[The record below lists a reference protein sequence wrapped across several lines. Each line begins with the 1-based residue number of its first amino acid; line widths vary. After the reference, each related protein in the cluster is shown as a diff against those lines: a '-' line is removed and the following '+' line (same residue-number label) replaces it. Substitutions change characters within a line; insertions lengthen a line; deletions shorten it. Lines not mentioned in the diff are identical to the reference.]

1 LYTHHDDDGFVL
13 LVTEVDD
20 LIITGTHTAKIASLR
35 KHLEDKWKITDWDNV
50 SSFMGIDIH
59 YDLKAGELSMNVE
72 AKIDDLFR
80 SHPGLDITSLKKR
93 DSPLPTDDSNKQ
105 YINQT
110 STDSKPLTDNQRY
123 IHDHFASFAGSL
135 IYMSITCRPDISYA
149 VGKISRGMHSPT
161 LAHVR
166 MLEHCLGYIYRH
178 KARALVYLRSGN
190 AVETHFRNLSEQD
203 SQLVGIAQREYRGD
217 GRPAASNYSGDI
229 LDPVV
234 GMSDADF
241 ANSAEEQRKSI
252 SGYCYFCFNCLV
264 SWRSKLQPLTATS
277 THEAELI
284 AMSFAA
290 DEGIWIRRLMLE
302 MGFAIPTIYRLDPV
316 TDEVN
321 TEDPDSLFRISPSPL
336 LGDNKGTI
344 HTCQNPITN
353 LRSRHL
359 EVRWFKIR
367 DYIKSGLMRVHHI
380 ATKHNI
386 ADFFTKPIVGTR
398 FIELCTLLMGRSASK
413 TNEWNARSSYS
424 F

>member
-1 LYTHHDDDGFVL
+1 VRALRALYGLKQAPQLWNKTLNDALEEVEFTRATADTCLYTHHDDDGFVL

-166 MLEHCLGYIYRH
+166 MLEHCLGYIYRN
-178 KARALVYLRSGN
+178 KTVSSSELRN
-190 AVETHFRNLSEQD
+190 ANTGETGDQLPAITVETS
-203 SQLVGIAQREYRGD
+203 
-217 GRPAASNYSGDI
+217 
-229 LDPVV
+229 
-234 GMSDADF
+234 
-241 ANSAEEQRKSI
+241 SI
-252 SGYCYFCFNCLV
+252 
-264 SWRSKLQPLTATS
+264 R
-277 THEAELI
+277 
-284 AMSFAA
+284 
-290 DEGIWIRRLMLE
+290 
-302 MGFAIPTIYRLDPV
+302 
-316 TDEVN
+316 
-321 TEDPDSLFRISPSPL
+321 
-336 LGDNKGTI
+336 
-344 HTCQNPITN
+344 
-353 LRSRHL
+353 
-359 EVRWFKIR
+359 
-367 DYIKSGLMRVHHI
+367 
-380 ATKHNI
+380 
-386 ADFFTKPIVGTR
+386 
-398 FIELCTLLMGRSASK
+398 
-413 TNEWNARSSYS
+413 
-424 F
+424 